1 MAYMESMQS
10 SLRSLVAAGE
20 AGRRSADEMLGPLNG
35 AVSDITGAATE
46 LENLPFVGEIIGK
59 KLQRTLRAIEV
70 AQSTVGTVAAT
81 YNRAVSVIS
90 EVEGRLESFSE
101 QAGKAAAAINRVAG
115 KISPS
120 LGAILPTGAFA
131 PRTTPAEEAVKPF
144 PHLLVLQPLEN
155 GAEAFYFNLDTAAF
169 SQFKRTKA
177 FNWAGQD
184 RLSRSKAQQA
194 VAMGDDKITLDGAI
208 FPSFKGG
215 LGQLERLRSI
225 GQQLKPFSLATGY
238 GEILGNWCLVSV
250 TETQDSLLAGG
261 IPGKQ
266 AFTLEFVSYGDDMPN
281 L

>member
-46 LENLPFVGEIIGK
+46 LENLPFVGEAIGK
-59 KLQRTLRAIEV
+59 KLQRTMRAIEV
-70 AQSTVGTVAAT
+70 AQSTVGMVAVK
-81 YNRAVSVIS
+81 YNQAVSVIA
-90 EVEGRLESFSE
+90 EVESRLESFSE

-120 LGAILPTGAFA
+120 LGTILPTGSFA
-131 PRTTPAEEAVKPF
+131 PQTTPAEDAVKPF
-144 PHLLVLQPLEN
+144 PHLLILQPLTN

-169 SQFKRTKA
+169 NQFKRTKA

-194 VAMGDDKITLDGAI
+194 IAMGEDKITLEGAI
-208 FPSFKGG
+208 FPTFRGG
-215 LGQLERLRSI
+215 LGQLQRLRSI
-225 GQQLKPFSLATGY
+225 GQQLQPLSLSTGY

-250 TETQDSLLAGG
+250 SETQDNLMAGG
-261 IPGKQ
+261 IPGQQ
-266 AFTLEFVSYGDDMPN
+266 AFTLEFVSYGDDMQN
-281 L
+281 V